1 MTLQG
6 LSVCF
11 HTKKI
16 QECKDF
22 YLKYFDAIVIF
33 ECDWYVS
40 VLFNKERMITL
51 QFMLPQFEEPLY
63 QEGGVTLNLYYEDV
77 DAMYK
82 KLVSDSGLK
91 IVSPLEDHDW
101 GDRGF
106 TINDTI
112 GNTLYIYSPRE
123 MKGEYKDAV
132 KVEL

>member
-1 MTLQG
+1 MTLQD

-11 HTKKI
+11 HTKKV

-22 YLKYFDAIVIF
+22 YVKYFDAVVTF
-33 ECDWYVS
+33 ECDWYIT

-51 QFMLPQFEEPLY
+51 QFMLPQFGEPLY
-63 QEGGVTLNLYYEDV
+63 GDGGATLNFYYEDV

-82 KLVSDSGLK
+82 KLVTDSGLK
-91 IVSPLEDHDW
+91 VVSPLEDQEW
-101 GDRGF
+101 GCRAF
-106 TINDTI
+106 TINDPI
-112 GNTLYIYSPRE
+112 GNILYIYTPTE